1 MLKGLDNTV
10 LDVVVSSVV
19 NGDDDNSDSGN
30 ILLEDGFNLLLED
43 GGLIL
48 LQTTS

>member
-1 MLKGLDNTV
+1 MLKGAVNTV
-10 LDVVVSSVV
+10 LDVVVSSVLL
-19 NGDDDNSDSGN
+19 GDDNNADSGN

-48 LQTTS
+48 LQTA

>member
-1 MLKGLDNTV
+1 MLKSINNTV
-10 LDVVVSSVV
+10 LDVVLSSVIE
-19 NGDDDNSDSGN
+19 GDEINSDSGN

-48 LQTTS
+48 LQTS

>member
-1 MLKGLDNTV
+1 MLKGVDNTV

-19 NGDDDNSDSGN
+19 NGDNDNSDSGN